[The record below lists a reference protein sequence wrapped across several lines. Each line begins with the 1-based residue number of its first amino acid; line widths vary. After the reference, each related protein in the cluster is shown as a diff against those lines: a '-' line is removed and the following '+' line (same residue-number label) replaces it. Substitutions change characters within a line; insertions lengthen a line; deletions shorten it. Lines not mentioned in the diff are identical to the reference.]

1 MFAQQQVTE
10 NCVLFIPANAVG
22 AIIGT
27 KGSHIRN
34 VSRIANASIKISPP
48 ENGDGDKE
56 RKVTIVGTPE
66 GQWKVGVMSVIC
78 IS

>member
-1 MFAQQQVTE
+1 MET
-10 NCVLFIPANAVG
+10 CVLYIPSNSVG

-48 ENGDGDKE
+48 DNGDGDKE
-56 RKVTIVGTPE
+56 RRVTIIATPE
-66 GQWKVGVMSVIC
+66 GQWKVTINLLLFF
-78 IS
+78 INF